1 MSTEQSVAYRKG
13 SATRQ
18 YSRVPKGSVGNL
30 ELVRLSP
37 PAQRR
42 PYRRTLSLDIQ
53 LDEVVRMGSK
63 KPQIMAFEEL
73 LGAVLQHF
81 GG

>member
-1 MSTEQSVAYRKG
+1 M
-13 SATRQ
+13 
-18 YSRVPKGSVGNL
+18 
-30 ELVRLSP
+30 
-37 PAQRR
+37 
-42 PYRRTLSLDIQ
+42 DIQ